1 MRPSFPRT
9 KREDGKRVWC
19 EHAIKEI
26 QNIVAYSK
34 DYDDEMEKLLCESLV
49 EVLEDKGLDYDLADK
64 VFDLSKDHFL
74 RVRGSEVEVC
84 RRGQGEPV
92 MVIDLPLR
100 LWDKIR
106 LFWNV
111 VIRPSRI

>member
-1 MRPSFPRT
+1 MRSSFPRT
-9 KREDGKRVWC
+9 KREEGKRVWC
-19 EHAIKEI
+19 RHAIKEI
-26 QNIVAYSK
+26 QNIVAFGN
-34 DYDDEMEKLLCESLV
+34 DDEMEKLLCESLV
-49 EVLEDKGLDYDLADK
+49 EVLGDKGLDYDLADK
-64 VFDLSKDHFL
+64 VFDLSEDHFL

-92 MVIDLPLR
+92 MVIELPLR
-100 LWDKIR
+100 LWDEIR

>member
-19 EHAIKEI
+19 SHAIKEI
-26 QNIVAYSK
+26 QNIRGN
-34 DYDDEMEKLLCESLV
+34 DDEMEKLLCESLV
-49 EVLEDKGLDYDLADK
+49 EVLGEKGLDYDLADM
-64 VFDLSKDHFL
+64 VFDLSEKHYL
-74 RVRGSEVEVC
+74 QVKGSQIEIRKRGLKMRLGVVED
-84 RRGQGEPV
+84 P
-92 MVIDLPLR
+92 IL
-100 LWDKIR
+100 LWSKIR